1 LPKFGDLSRVN
12 IQGLEDLKNHEGRDA
27 ATGGVYG
34 QFPDDS
40 LVIGE
45 KGRDF
50 RNSLAQV
57 KGQAYLAAF
66 DTLRGAGAI
75 SNQEGEA
82 AKNALLSLSTVTSAK
97 QFNNQIQKAQE
108 YYRLGLARLKRQ
120 AQGDFSDH
128 PGEVRPADYV
138 SAAAPSSSLDEI
150 FKPKK

>member
-1 LPKFGDLSRVN
+1 
-12 IQGLEDLKNHEGRDA
+12 LKKDPGRDA

-50 RNSLAQV
+50 RNNLAQV

-82 AKNALLSLSTVTSAK
+82 AKNALLSLSTVTSRD
-97 QFNNQIQKAQE
+97 QFDRQIDKAIK
-108 YYRLGLARLKRQ
+108 YYKLGLARLQRQ

-128 PGEVRPADYV
+128 PGEIRPSDYV
-138 SAAAPSSSLDEI
+138 SAAPAAPSGGPASSLDEI
-150 FKPKK
+150 FKPKR